1 MAASVASGPNGT
13 MRSMWLIASV
23 LGIDASSWS
32 VIVAA
37 VALAVSAY
45 SLLGARGSAG
55 ASNRSAEAA
64 ERSADATT
72 ASAQAA
78 ERAAGAA
85 ETSAQHSERSAAA
98 AERLAAAH
106 ERTVELDEQRAI
118 HESRERAGRDA
129 PRWAAVGEHEGAWW
143 ISDDNHL
150 HGVLVNAGR
159 VGAQVTDA
167 VVDLPTGGRVLGR
180 YRADP
185 QGPADGGFVSALSV
199 RPGGAMHVEFETSD
213 GSLGQALSG
222 DVRPRVT
229 ISASNEELP
238 WHGEGVVEL
247 LRQSGGVASAT
258 RWKPRG
264 VD

>member
-1 MAASVASGPNGT
+1 MASRRNRGRSRELAPGPRRAVQEVQVAASVASGPNGT

-167 VVDLPTGGRVLGR
+167 VVDLP
-180 YRADP
+180 
-185 QGPADGGFVSALSV
+185 
-199 RPGGAMHVEFETSD
+199 
-213 GSLGQALSG
+213 
-222 DVRPRVT
+222 
-229 ISASNEELP
+229 
-238 WHGEGVVEL
+238 
-247 LRQSGGVASAT
+247 
-258 RWKPRG
+258 
-264 VD
+264 